1 MKILKLLYSFTNK
14 IKGLKGTSAG
24 KGPAVTREDA
34 ITVLTE
40 RGESPEN
47 ALLIVE
53 TMEEWG
59 LDYDL
64 AASMDF
70 KVVGKSVWIDA
81 GE

>member
-14 IKGLKGTSAG
+14 IKGLKGTSAENWQ
-24 KGPAVTREDA
+24 AVTREGA
-34 ITVLTE
+34 MRVLVE

-59 LDYDL
+59 LEYDL